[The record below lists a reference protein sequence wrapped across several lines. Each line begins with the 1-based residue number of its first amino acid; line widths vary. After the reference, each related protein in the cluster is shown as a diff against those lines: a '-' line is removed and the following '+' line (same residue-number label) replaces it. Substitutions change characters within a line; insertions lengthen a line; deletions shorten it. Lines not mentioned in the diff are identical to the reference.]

1 MKSYILLLGLLL
13 GGFTAYADSTAKKET
28 EAILIGHVVDS
39 RSGEHLPFITITV
52 KGTTIGTTT
61 DVSGHYLLGN
71 LPVGRP
77 LTVVAQ
83 SVGYKSAE
91 RSVTLGAHST
101 TELNFELEE
110 QAVDVGEVVVEID
123 RNSVIRKET
132 PSLVNI
138 LNSKLFERTNA
149 ATLADGLSFQPGVRV
164 EDGCQN
170 CGFAQVRINGLDGHY
185 SQILLDSRPLF
196 SALNGVYGLEQ
207 IPANMIE
214 RVEVI
219 RGGGSALF
227 GASAIGGTINIIT
240 KEPLRDWA
248 EIGHTLMSVGCSG
261 AYDNNTTIN
270 ASLVSNNRKAGIYV
284 YGQNRYRS
292 GYDHDG
298 DGYTELPNL
307 RNQMFG
313 MRSYLRT
320 GDHSK
325 LTLEYHGINE
335 FRRGG
340 NRLDLPAHEAN
351 ITEQTDHNI
360 NGASVAFDLFS
371 RDDRTRHLSV
381 YSAVQQTTRKS
392 YYGGTGEGATD
403 EELENARKAYGRTD
417 GLTVIS
423 GAQFLQRFER
433 LLFLPSE
440 LTLGVEHSYDHID
453 DVTIGYD
460 MRTNQKVHILSG
472 VIQNEWKAR
481 KWSFL
486 LGGRFDHHNMVDHV
500 IFSPRINLRYNPTAQ
515 INLRL
520 NYAGGFRAP
529 QTFDEDLHIAL
540 VGGER
545 VVTQLAPDLR
555 EERSNSLSA
564 SIDLYRSFGSVET
577 NLLVEGFYTAL
588 DHIFATRYLPE
599 PNEKGETV
607 LERYNGGGATVAG
620 VNVEAKAAFSR
631 WFDLQAGITWPLRT
645 RPALE
650 RRRARRTPHVPFAR
664 LVRLPDGQLRPRAAV
679 RHLAVGHLHRRDARP
694 ARRRFGHA
702 GRRGGHHARF
712 LRAERQTGLR
722 IHDPPNAHPATQR
735 RRAESLRLLPVGFRP
750 GLGARFRL
758 RLRAVAATQL
768 VRRGENPLLRTVA
781 ATHEKRETCVRHVSL
796 IVRRR
801 RTRLTPTPRNGARR
815 LFAQPAGRPRRSRP
829 SLEYVPSDWD
839 GTYCLRYRCADRAPR
854 APGTTCRPPYNDRS
868 RNRDG
873 SRRA

>member
-149 ATLADGLSFQPGVRV
+149 ATLATGLSFQPGVRV

-500 IFSPRINLRYNPTAQ
+500 IFSPRINLRYNPTEQ

-545 VVTQLAPDLR
+545 VVTQLDPDLR

-631 WFDLQAGITWPLRT
+631 WFDLQAGITWQRSRYEHAQHWSDDAPDERRMFRSPDWYGYLTANFVPVQRFDISLSGTYTGEMLVQHAAGSGTPVDVAVTTPDFFALNVKLAYEFPILRT
-645 RPALE
+645 LTLQLNAGVQNLFDSYQSDFDQGWE
-650 RRRARRTPHVPFAR
+650 RDSGYVY
-664 LVRLPDGQLRPRAAV
+664 G
-679 RHLAVGHLHRRDARP
+679 
-694 ARRRFGHA
+694 
-702 GRRGGHHARF
+702 
-712 LRAERQTGLR
+712 
-722 IHDPPNAHPATQR
+722 
-735 RRAESLRLLPVGFRP
+735 
-750 GLGARFRL
+750 
-758 RLRAVAATQL
+758 
-768 VRRGENPLLRTVA
+768 
-781 ATHEKRETCVRHVSL
+781 
-796 IVRRR
+796 
-801 RTRLTPTPRNGARR
+801 
-815 LFAQPAGRPRRSRP
+815 P
-829 SLEYVPSDWD
+829 SL
-839 GTYCLRYRCADRAPR
+839 PR
-854 APGTTCRPPYNDRS
+854 SWFVGAKIRF
-868 RNRDG
+868 
-873 SRRA
+873 

>member
-1 MKSYILLLGLLL
+1 M
-13 GGFTAYADSTAKKET
+13 
-28 EAILIGHVVDS
+28 
-39 RSGEHLPFITITV
+39 
-52 KGTTIGTTT
+52 
-61 DVSGHYLLGN
+61 
-71 LPVGRP
+71 
-77 LTVVAQ
+77 AQ

-227 GASAIGGTINIIT
+227 GASAIGGTINIIA

-392 YYGGTGEGATD
+392 YYGGTGEAGSHQAGVSGLD
-403 EELENARKAYGRTD
+403 MERPRTAKPPCP
-417 GLTVIS
+417 L
-423 GAQFLQRFER
+423 LQRHF
-433 LLFLPSE
+433 
-440 LTLGVEHSYDHID
+440 
-453 DVTIGYD
+453 
-460 MRTNQKVHILSG
+460 
-472 VIQNEWKAR
+472 
-481 KWSFL
+481 
-486 LGGRFDHHNMVDHV
+486 
-500 IFSPRINLRYNPTAQ
+500 
-515 INLRL
+515 
-520 NYAGGFRAP
+520 
-529 QTFDEDLHIAL
+529 
-540 VGGER
+540 
-545 VVTQLAPDLR
+545 
-555 EERSNSLSA
+555 
-564 SIDLYRSFGSVET
+564 
-577 NLLVEGFYTAL
+577 
-588 DHIFATRYLPE
+588 
-599 PNEKGETV
+599 
-607 LERYNGGGATVAG
+607 
-620 VNVEAKAAFSR
+620 
-631 WFDLQAGITWPLRT
+631 
-645 RPALE
+645 
-650 RRRARRTPHVPFAR
+650 
-664 LVRLPDGQLRPRAAV
+664 
-679 RHLAVGHLHRRDARP
+679 
-694 ARRRFGHA
+694 
-702 GRRGGHHARF
+702 
-712 LRAERQTGLR
+712 
-722 IHDPPNAHPATQR
+722 
-735 RRAESLRLLPVGFRP
+735 
-750 GLGARFRL
+750 
-758 RLRAVAATQL
+758 
-768 VRRGENPLLRTVA
+768 
-781 ATHEKRETCVRHVSL
+781 
-796 IVRRR
+796 
-801 RTRLTPTPRNGARR
+801 
-815 LFAQPAGRPRRSRP
+815 
-829 SLEYVPSDWD
+829 
-839 GTYCLRYRCADRAPR
+839 
-854 APGTTCRPPYNDRS
+854 
-868 RNRDG
+868 
-873 SRRA
+873 

>member
-1 MKSYILLLGLLL
+1 M
-13 GGFTAYADSTAKKET
+13 
-28 EAILIGHVVDS
+28 
-39 RSGEHLPFITITV
+39 
-52 KGTTIGTTT
+52 
-61 DVSGHYLLGN
+61 
-71 LPVGRP
+71 
-77 LTVVAQ
+77 AQ

-460 MRTNQKVHILSG
+460 MRTNQKVHIMPLS
-472 VIQNEWKAR
+472 
-481 KWSFL
+481 
-486 LGGRFDHHNMVDHV
+486 
-500 IFSPRINLRYNPTAQ
+500 
-515 INLRL
+515 
-520 NYAGGFRAP
+520 
-529 QTFDEDLHIAL
+529 
-540 VGGER
+540 
-545 VVTQLAPDLR
+545 
-555 EERSNSLSA
+555 
-564 SIDLYRSFGSVET
+564 
-577 NLLVEGFYTAL
+577 
-588 DHIFATRYLPE
+588 
-599 PNEKGETV
+599 
-607 LERYNGGGATVAG
+607 
-620 VNVEAKAAFSR
+620 
-631 WFDLQAGITWPLRT
+631 
-645 RPALE
+645 
-650 RRRARRTPHVPFAR
+650 
-664 LVRLPDGQLRPRAAV
+664 
-679 RHLAVGHLHRRDARP
+679 
-694 ARRRFGHA
+694 
-702 GRRGGHHARF
+702 
-712 LRAERQTGLR
+712 
-722 IHDPPNAHPATQR
+722 
-735 RRAESLRLLPVGFRP
+735 
-750 GLGARFRL
+750 
-758 RLRAVAATQL
+758 
-768 VRRGENPLLRTVA
+768 
-781 ATHEKRETCVRHVSL
+781 
-796 IVRRR
+796 
-801 RTRLTPTPRNGARR
+801 
-815 LFAQPAGRPRRSRP
+815 
-829 SLEYVPSDWD
+829 
-839 GTYCLRYRCADRAPR
+839 
-854 APGTTCRPPYNDRS
+854 
-868 RNRDG
+868 
-873 SRRA
+873 

>member
-1 MKSYILLLGLLL
+1 MKRYILLALSVCQSLVVL
-13 GGFTAYADSTAKKET
+13 AAEAPRKSTDAN
-28 EAILIGHVVDS
+28 LFGHVVD
-39 RSGEHLPFITITV
+39 RDTHEHIAYASV
-52 KGTTIGTTT
+52 AVVGTAFGTTT
-61 DVSGHYLLGN
+61 DASGHYFLKN
-71 LPVGRP
+71 LPVGE
-77 LTVVAQ
+77 LTLEVRALGYASGRMTVAL
-83 SVGYKSAE
+83 E
-91 RSVTLGAHST
+91 RGETR
-101 TELNFELEE
+101 ELNFEVA
-110 QAVDVGEVVVEID
+110 QSGISMDEVVVSASRSETL
-123 RNSVIRKET
+123 RREAPALVSV
-132 PSLVNI
+132 
-138 LNSKLFERTNA
+138 LNAGLFERANA
-149 ATLADGLSFQPGVRV
+149 SCLAQGLSFQPGVRV
-164 EDGCQN
+164 EDDCQN
-170 CGFAQVRINGLDGHY
+170 CGFTQVRINGLDGHY
-185 SQILLDSRPLF
+185 SQILVDSHPVF
-196 SALNGVYGLEQ
+196 SSLTGVYGLEQ

-214 RVEVI
+214 RVEVL
-219 RGGGSALF
+219 RGGGSALY
-227 GASAIGGTINIIT
+227 GSSAIGGTINIIT
-240 KEPLRDWA
+240 REPTRSSAQLS
-248 EIGHTLMSVGCSG
+248 HTLTSLGGSNS
-261 AYDNNTTIN
+261 YDNNTMLN
-270 ASLVSNNRKAGIYV
+270 ASIVSESGRAGISV
-284 YGQNRYRS
+284 FGQSRHRS

-500 IFSPRINLRYNPTAQ
+500 IFSPRINLRYNPTEQ

-631 WFDLQAGITWPLRT
+631 WFDLQAGITWQRSRYEHAQHWSDDAPDEHRMFRSPDWYGYLTANFVPVRRFDISLSGTYTGEMLVQHAAGSGTPVDVAVTTPDFFALNVKLAYEFPILRT
-645 RPALE
+645 LTLQLNAGVQNLFDSYQSDFDQGWE
-650 RRRARRTPHVPFAR
+650 RDSGYVY
-664 LVRLPDGQLRPRAAV
+664 G
-679 RHLAVGHLHRRDARP
+679 
-694 ARRRFGHA
+694 
-702 GRRGGHHARF
+702 
-712 LRAERQTGLR
+712 
-722 IHDPPNAHPATQR
+722 
-735 RRAESLRLLPVGFRP
+735 
-750 GLGARFRL
+750 
-758 RLRAVAATQL
+758 
-768 VRRGENPLLRTVA
+768 
-781 ATHEKRETCVRHVSL
+781 
-796 IVRRR
+796 
-801 RTRLTPTPRNGARR
+801 
-815 LFAQPAGRPRRSRP
+815 P
-829 SLEYVPSDWD
+829 SL
-839 GTYCLRYRCADRAPR
+839 PR
-854 APGTTCRPPYNDRS
+854 SWFVGAKIRF
-868 RNRDG
+868 
-873 SRRA
+873 

>member
-1 MKSYILLLGLLL
+1 MCRCVLVLGVEAPKKSTDANI
-13 GGFTAYADSTAKKET
+13 F
-28 EAILIGHVVDS
+28 GHVVD
-39 RSGEHLPFITITV
+39 RDTHEHIPYATIAVT
-52 KGTTIGTTT
+52 GTAFGTTT
-61 DVSGHYLLGN
+61 DASGHYFLKN
-71 LPVGRP
+71 LPEGA
-77 LTVVAQ
+77 LTLEVRAL
-83 SVGYKSAE
+83 GYASQTQQ
-91 RSVTLGAHST
+91 VTLRRGQTA
-101 TELNFELEE
+101 ELNFEVV
-110 QAVDVGEVVVEID
+110 QSGISMDEVVVSASRSARLRREAPALV
-123 RNSVIRKET
+123 SV
-132 PSLVNI
+132 LDAG
-138 LNSKLFERTNA
+138 LFEKTNA
-149 ATLADGLSFQPGVRV
+149 SCLAQGLSFQPGVRV
-164 EDGCQN
+164 EDDCQN
-170 CGFAQVRINGLDGHY
+170 CGFTQVRINGLDGHY
-185 SQILLDSRPLF
+185 SQILVDSHPVF
-196 SALNGVYGLEQ
+196 SALTGVYGLEQ

-214 RVEVI
+214 RVEVL

-227 GASAIGGTINIIT
+227 GSSAIGGTINVIT
-240 KEPLRDWA
+240 KEPSRNSA
-248 EIGHTLMSVGCSG
+248 QMSHTLTSIGGSNS
-261 AYDNNTTIN
+261 YDNNTMLN
-270 ASLVSNNRKAGIYV
+270 ASLVTESGRAGLCV
-284 YGQNRYRS
+284 FGQSRHRS

-403 EELENARKAYGRTD
+403 EEFENARKAYGRTD

-500 IFSPRINLRYNPTAQ
+500 IFSPRINLRYNPTEQ

-631 WFDLQAGITWPLRT
+631 WFDLQAGITWQRSRYEHAQHWSDDAPDERRMFRSPDWYGYLTANFVPVRRFDISLSGTYTGEMLVQHAAGSGTPVDVAVTTPDFFALNVKLAYEFTILRT
-645 RPALE
+645 LTLQLNAGVQNLFDSYQSDFDQGWE
-650 RRRARRTPHVPFAR
+650 RDSGYVY
-664 LVRLPDGQLRPRAAV
+664 G
-679 RHLAVGHLHRRDARP
+679 
-694 ARRRFGHA
+694 
-702 GRRGGHHARF
+702 
-712 LRAERQTGLR
+712 
-722 IHDPPNAHPATQR
+722 
-735 RRAESLRLLPVGFRP
+735 
-750 GLGARFRL
+750 
-758 RLRAVAATQL
+758 
-768 VRRGENPLLRTVA
+768 
-781 ATHEKRETCVRHVSL
+781 
-796 IVRRR
+796 
-801 RTRLTPTPRNGARR
+801 
-815 LFAQPAGRPRRSRP
+815 P
-829 SLEYVPSDWD
+829 SL
-839 GTYCLRYRCADRAPR
+839 PR
-854 APGTTCRPPYNDRS
+854 SWFVGAKIRF
-868 RNRDG
+868 
-873 SRRA
+873 